1 MITALWLAVV
11 LLVQTPGQISNSTFK
26 VNGMIIREDGRE
38 PDRVSDADR
47 VLLRGN
53 GVSKVFDIDTG
64 GAFEFTN
71 VRPGSY
77 EIVVGPRVSMEPVKV
92 VVTDKDVSGVRVV
105 VPDRVILSGTVMMD
119 ASGPSPRFQL
129 SFTRMDGPAPSGP
142 VSVTAATTFTAAL
155 SPGQYRV
162 TTDGLPNSFTLK
174 SVTLD
179 TTDVLAQPMKLTSGD
194 SPSLSVMLGVA
205 APAPW
210 VKVTGR
216 IVGGNAGPVPPGS
229 VSMVGPAILETLT
242 APVQSDGSF
251 EFPKVL
257 PGIYD
262 VRTLPVTVLSAG
274 STLTVGPTDV
284 TNFQLRTPQ
293 PREIKG
299 RILIQGDVP
308 MPRLAFSV
316 GGATVPANPQPGG
329 SFTIA
334 LPEGERQISIVPT
347 SVPAGYTLTSFTYG
361 TTDLLKNPL
370 RVAAGDNAQ
379 LNVAFN
385 ATSVMPVNVRG
396 RVTGLLTKKGVRVVL
411 WSPLLASV
419 EASVN
424 PDGSFS
430 FSKIL
435 PGNYAARLSLSGLS
449 VATAI
454 TVGTQDVKDVVI
466 NYPREF
472 VVTGHVI
479 VEGGGHRRS
488 TASSA
493 GSETGSGRPVTANVS
508 GNGVIMLNVKDGEYN
523 IAIRDVPSAYQ
534 VKSIMYG
541 TTDLQKQPLKIDGPV
556 TWEIIVRL
564 AAGR

>member
-1 MITALWLAVV
+1 M
-11 LLVQTPGQISNSTFK
+11 S
-26 VNGMIIREDGRE
+26 
-38 PDRVSDADR
+38 
-47 VLLRGN
+47 
-53 GVSKVFDIDTG
+53 
-64 GAFEFTN
+64 GA
-71 VRPGSY
+71 
-77 EIVVGPRVSMEPVKV
+77 
-92 VVTDKDVSGVRVV
+92 
-105 VPDRVILSGTVMMD
+105 
-119 ASGPSPRFQL
+119 
-129 SFTRMDGPAPSGP
+129 
-142 VSVTAATTFTAAL
+142 
-155 SPGQYRV
+155 
-162 TTDGLPNSFTLK
+162 
-174 SVTLD
+174 
-179 TTDVLAQPMKLTSGD
+179 
-194 SPSLSVMLGVA
+194 
-205 APAPW
+205 
-210 VKVTGR
+210 
-216 IVGGNAGPVPPGS
+216 
-229 VSMVGPAILETLT
+229 AILETLT

-262 VRTLPVTVLSAG
+262 VRTLPVTVLSAD
-274 STLTVGPTDV
+274 STLTVGPADL

-347 SVPAGYTLTSFTYG
+347 SIPAGYTLTSLTYG

-370 RVAAGDNAQ
+370 RIAAGDNAP

-396 RVTGLLTKKGVRVVL
+396 RVTGLLTTKGVRVVL
-411 WSPLLASV
+411 MSPLLASV
-419 EASVN
+419 EASIN

-449 VATAI
+449 VGTAI
-454 TVGTQDVKDVVI
+454 TVSTKDVRDVVI

-479 VEGGGHRRS
+479 VEGGG
-488 TASSA
+488 TAAPPQLSIEA
-493 GSETGSGRPVTANVS
+493 KPESGRPVTATVS

-534 VKSIMYG
+534 VKSVMYG